1 MSDAAEP
8 AAKRGVVYIVWGKFD
23 QRLLDR
29 SIASLKAHHPELPIH
44 VERLPDGSGLLDKA
58 GMLGLTPFEETLFL
72 DGDTV
77 VLDRLDFGFEK
88 ALRHGLALSICE
100 CPWGRRYAGL
110 AGDIVEY
117 NTGVMFFTAKAKP
130 VFDAWKATVRN
141 LDSSC
146 IFSMGGQ
153 LHRMP
158 ENDQAGFAK
167 AVDDTGFH
175 PFVLPYNWNFR
186 PKWHKS
192 WYGPLKI
199 WHDYGAP
206 PEALVR
212 QNREQA
218 KPETVVVLSVLRD

>member
-1 MSDAAEP
+1 MSDATGP

-29 SIASLKAHHPELPIH
+29 SIASLKAHHPELPVH
-44 VERLPDGSGLLDKA
+44 VERLPDGSGLLDKS
-58 GMLGLTPFEETLFL
+58 GMLGMTPFEETLFL

-88 ALRHGLALSICE
+88 AQRHGLALSICE

-110 AGDIVEY
+110 SGDIVEY

-130 VFDAWKATVRN
+130 VFDAWAATVRN

-167 AVDDTGFH
+167 AVDDTGFQ

>member
-1 MSDAAEP
+1 MSGTAGP

-29 SIASLKAHHPELPIH
+29 SIASLKAHHPELPVH

-88 ALRHGLALSICE
+88 AMRHGLALSICE
-100 CPWGRRYAGL
+100 CPWARRYAGL
-110 AGDIVEY
+110 AGDIIEY

-130 VFDAWKATVRN
+130 VFDAWKETVRS

-146 IFSMGGQ
+146 VFSMNGQ
-153 LHRMP
+153 LHRMA

-167 AVDDTGFH
+167 AVDDTGFQ

-199 WHDYGAP
+199 WHDYSAP